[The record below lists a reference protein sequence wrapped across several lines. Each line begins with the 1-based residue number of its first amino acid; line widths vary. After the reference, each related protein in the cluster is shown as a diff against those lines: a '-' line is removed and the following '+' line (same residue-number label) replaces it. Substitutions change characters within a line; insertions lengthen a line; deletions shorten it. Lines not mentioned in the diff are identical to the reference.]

1 MPEGDAG
8 GDGLRVPGI
17 DPGADGLRVLGI
29 DPGSLATGYGVVE
42 QGAAGMRALAWGAVR
57 TSSRQPLPARLRRI
71 YEGLSEVIR
80 EWQPEAAVVEKVFF
94 ADNPKAALTLGQARG
109 VAVLTAANAGLPVVE
124 YAALEIKQAVVGYG
138 RAAKEQVQE
147 MVRVLLSLPAA
158 PRPADAADALAAA
171 ICHLHSHAW
180 QRNLAP

>member
-1 MPEGDAG
+1 MTRRSGGDAAV
-8 GDGLRVPGI
+8 DSV
-17 DPGADGLRVLGI
+17 RVLGI

-42 QGAAGMRALAWGAVR
+42 QSSAGIQALTWGAVR
-57 TSSRQPLPARLRRI
+57 TQARQPLPVRLRRI

-80 EWQPEAAVVEKVFF
+80 VWTPEAAVVEKVFF
-94 ADNPKAALTLGQARG
+94 AENAKAALTLGQARG
-109 VAVLTAANAGLPVVE
+109 VALLTVANAELSLVE
-124 YAALEIKQAVVGYG
+124 YSALEIKQAVVGYG

-147 MVRVLLSLPAA
+147 MVRVLLSLPTA

-180 QRNLAP
+180 QKKLAP